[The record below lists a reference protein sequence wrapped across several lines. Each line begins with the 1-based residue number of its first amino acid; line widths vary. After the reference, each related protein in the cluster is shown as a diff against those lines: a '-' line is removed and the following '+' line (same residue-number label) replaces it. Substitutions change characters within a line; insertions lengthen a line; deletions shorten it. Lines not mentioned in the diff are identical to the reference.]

1 MAPAGYRSGSLG
13 SLALALGFSA
23 GLHGVVVT
31 GVDVAP
37 WRGSMGREAFMLN
50 VSLQTPPL
58 KGVPPPAEPKIVQRA
73 QRPASASG
81 PYLPS
86 AEVDT
91 PAMARERP
99 RLVYPED
106 AYIARLRGT
115 VRLRVFISEQGRVD
129 DAQVVFARPEG
140 EFEEAALEAVR
151 KLVYDPATRAG
162 RPVKSQ
168 KLIEVTFDPYAE

>member
-1 MAPAGYRSGSLG
+1 VVDDYRN
-13 SLALALGFSA
+13 LALALGLSA
-23 GLHGVVVT
+23 GMHGVVVT
-31 GVDVAP
+31 GIDLAP
-37 WRGSMGREAFMLN
+37 LGGEAARDRFALN
-50 VSLQTPPL
+50 VSIEAPKPKLA
-58 KGVPPPAEPKIVQRA
+58 PPPAEPKLVQRA
-73 QRPASASG
+73 ERPAAKSSN
-81 PYLPS
+81 PYLPA

-91 PAMARERP
+91 PAVPRERP

-129 DAQVVFARPEG
+129 DAHVVFARPEG
-140 EFEEAALEAVR
+140 EFEEAALDAVK